1 MPTGRTSFASSA
13 SADAVEN
20 SPRPPGRFKVG
31 VFEVDVS
38 RGEVRKKGSKI
49 KLQEKPFQLL
59 VLLLEHAG
67 ETTTREELRRGLWPA
82 DTFVD
87 FDANLK
93 TAVNKLRQ
101 VLGDSAENPLFIET
115 IPRQGYRFVAPVVNV
130 EPRFPVSENARTSL
144 TTTSTNSL
152 SRFTKEMSRLSPGG
166 PVLAVL
172 LVVAL
177 TAASVYMFRTNSAST
192 PVPSTHRAVLLV
204 LPFDNL
210 SGDPRQEYF
219 SDGLT
224 DEMITLLSRQYPR
237 GLAVIARTSAMR
249 YRGTQKP
256 FRQIA
261 RELGAVDY
269 VLEGTVRR
277 SGNHVGINAQLF
289 RTQDQASLWA
299 ETYESQ
305 LADLLEIQHDVA
317 GRIARSLVLEIVPDR
332 VSQPSSVPPP
342 KIHDAYLMGLYEANR
357 RSEPSLRKSIEYF
370 RTAIHGDPSYAPAY
384 AELANSYLVSAGW
397 LMLRPAD
404 AYPTAKAAAL
414 RAVQLDENLAE
425 AHTTLAEAEHEYEWK
440 WAEAE
445 REFRRAIELDPNSVM
460 AHKGYAEF
468 LMHSARSAEA
478 ISEMERARDL
488 DPLSLIVKTLVG
500 FAHHNARQYDRAIEE
515 YEKVIQ
521 LDPQF
526 APAHY
531 FLGAALLQT
540 RRYDEGIAHLQA
552 ARTLTGDASLM
563 SAGLARAYAI
573 AGRRDSAQRALH
585 ELKLRASSHYISPY
599 GLAQVCAALGDKSAA
614 LNMLHRAATEHA
626 FELMFLKVDRSFD
639 SLHEDADFQK
649 LLKQIGFPEGH

>member
-1 MPTGRTSFASSA
+1 MPTGTTSFASRTSA
-13 SADAVEN
+13 KAVEN
-20 SPRPPGRFKVG
+20 PPRPPGRVQFG

-101 VLGDSAENPLFIET
+101 VLGDSAENALFIET
-115 IPRQGYRFVAPVVNV
+115 IPRRGYRFVAPVVNL
-130 EPRFPVSENARTSL
+130 EPRFPGSESEQTPL
-144 TTTSTNSL
+144 VTGSTNSL
-152 SRFTKEMSRLSPGG
+152 PKFTKEISRLSRGG

-172 LVVAL
+172 LVVTL
-177 TAASVYMFRTNSAST
+177 TAASVYMFRRNSAS
-192 PVPSTHRAVLLV
+192 PHVPSTHRAVLLV

-237 GLAVIARTSAMR
+237 GLAVIARTSAMG

-261 RELGAVDY
+261 HELGAVDY

-277 SGNHVGINAQLF
+277 SGNHVGVNAQLF
-289 RTQDQASLWA
+289 RTQDQTSLWA
-299 ETYESQ
+299 ETYESE

-317 GRIARSLVLEIVPDR
+317 GRIARSLVLEIVPGR
-332 VSQPSSVPPP
+332 MSQPSSVPGP

-370 RTAIHGDPSYAPAY
+370 QTAIHGDPSYAPAY

-414 RAVQLDENLAE
+414 RAVELDENLAE

-468 LMHSARSAEA
+468 LMHGARSAEA

-488 DPLSLIVKTLVG
+488 DPLSLIAKTLVG
-500 FAHHNARQYDRAIEE
+500 FAYHNARQYDRAIEE

-526 APAHY
+526 APARY
-531 FLGAALLQT
+531 FLGAALLQKG
-540 RRYDEGIAHLQA
+540 RYEEGITHLQA
-552 ARTLTGDASLM
+552 ARTLTGGASLM

-599 GLAQVCAALGDKSAA
+599 GLAQVYAALGEKSAA

-639 SLHEDADFQK
+639 SLHEDQDFQK
-649 LLKQIGFPEGH
+649 LLEQIGFPEGR